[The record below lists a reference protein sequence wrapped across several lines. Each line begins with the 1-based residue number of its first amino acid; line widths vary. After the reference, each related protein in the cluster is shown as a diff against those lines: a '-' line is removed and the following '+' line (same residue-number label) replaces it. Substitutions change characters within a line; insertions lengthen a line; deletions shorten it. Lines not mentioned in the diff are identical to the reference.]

1 MNNIFDKE
9 YKIYT
14 DKAQSTVKKLD
25 DMVYTLYALD
35 NMIDED
41 EVSDQMGGGGKG
53 LQEINWKYG

>member
-53 LQEINWKYG
+53 LQEINW